1 MNKDSIR
8 KYRYYRDEWTW
19 YTDPHEFENVQ
30 IGLEATRITMEA
42 AFDVFALGD
51 EADRYDWRYLSAV
64 ELRNAQK
71 FRNEVIEL
79 EDKARRALDC
89 DICALAR
96 CISRVTGMDI
106 RYCLVDVDEWYRAMY
121 DLRFG
126 KVA

>member
-1 MNKDSIR
+1 MNKDMVR
-8 KYRYYRDEWTW
+8 KYKYYKDEWTW
-19 YTDPHEFENVQ
+19 FTDPHEFDSFE
-30 IGLEATRITMEA
+30 IAYEATRITMDA

-79 EDKARRALDC
+79 EGKARRALDC

-96 CISRVTGMDI
+96 GISRVTGMDI
-106 RYCLVDVDEWYRAMY
+106 RDCLLDVNDWYNEMY

-126 KVA
+126 KRV